1 MCAFAETPRTVVV
14 INVIVESAAAAAPA
28 AAAAAA
34 MAALCVYHSWSGRHY
49 QIMRSK
55 LPLSY
60 VRMYEKRM

>member
-1 MCAFAETPRTVVV
+1 MVSIEEKRRPQSVLYT
-14 INVIVESAAAAAPA
+14 
-28 AAAAAA
+28 
-34 MAALCVYHSWSGRHY
+34 LCVHPILWSGRHY